1 MHLTKYQAKTN
12 FEVENASVSVS
23 ASGCLGGY
31 AQLSNGSAISKPRA
45 IIHTEFFRTAFLPT
59 AIAVLTGTS
68 GVLGGVPAMW
78 VIMAT
83 ALAFG
88 GAIQALLRGDE
99 LRERKKPIK

>member
-1 MHLTKYQAKTN
+1 MFRWIRTALEWLSH
-12 FEVENASVSVS
+12 FET
-23 ASGCLGGY
+23 
-31 AQLSNGSAISKPRA
+31 AQA